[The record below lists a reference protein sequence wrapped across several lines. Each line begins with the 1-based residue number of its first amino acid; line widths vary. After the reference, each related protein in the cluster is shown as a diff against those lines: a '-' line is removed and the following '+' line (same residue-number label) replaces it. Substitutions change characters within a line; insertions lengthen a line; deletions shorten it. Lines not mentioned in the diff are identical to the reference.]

1 METGFR
7 PVGRGGLPS
16 RRDGMDLVQAGDG
29 YRDSADTV
37 FNPSVELRSS
47 DRMLDI
53 LDRDMEPQQ
62 ARMILQGAIFG
73 DLAQQRKVFNS
84 MIDSWPRLQKAIAE
98 LKRAARRAPWKVLAW
113 ALRGEKPDEEAERIA
128 KMVEN
133 GMWSMKPRPEYNE
146 LGFEEIIEALVDG
159 YLCGHE
165 VLQWEWT
172 MTENGWMPRCATLL
186 TARHYGYPSIDDTV
200 DRLMLDRTGGKR
212 GTLDLEDFPQHNFLI
227 AVNRAHGGHP
237 TVAAPLRALL
247 PYWMAAKYG
256 LRWMMDYTQIFG
268 VPFRHGK
275 AADKKAQAAMAAA
288 FSKMSQRGY
297 IITEPGSEV
306 ATLNGGTTSGQS
318 LPQRELIKLADEQCD
333 IFILGQSLTS
343 SQGEKGSQALG
354 TVHMGVRQD
363 VIVGLCDWIGGVL
376 TRQLAPAILY
386 WNFRKNAPEAPGIWA
401 EWPEEIN
408 QKERSE
414 ILGNLKGAGFKMGRD
429 WGYQYMGI
437 PIPSEH
443 EPLLFEEAEAPTDPS
458 NPNPPEDEDDLSKA
472 KEKKK
477 AKVAASD
484 AGGWELFAEDSGTLG
499 IPRREMPQILSSN
512 RAAMVQFLRSRGIE
526 SREETV
532 DPSTLKPTQAEFAP
546 AKVDAARNYQ
556 SGNRA
561 ILISEDNHVVDG
573 HHQWLSTNEPIRVI
587 RLMAPIAR
595 VLMMTHRMPSTQVAA
610 SIREDLDDGAAL
622 KAEAEQFYQQL
633 TTTLKEG
640 SVTDWKAV
648 AMLMAVG
655 FADGASA
662 DGKEPAD
669 G

>member
-7 PVGRGGLPS
+7 PIGSGLPA
-16 RRDGMDLVQAGDG
+16 RRDELIPVMAGEST
-29 YRDSADTV
+29 RDSEGAIY
-37 FNPSVELRSS
+37 NPSIELRSS

-62 ARMILQGAIFG
+62 ARMILQAAIFG
-73 DLAQQRKVFNS
+73 DMAQQRKVFNS

-133 GMWSMKPRPEYNE
+133 GMWAMKPRAQHNE

-165 VLQWEWT
+165 VLQWEWV
-172 MTENGWMPRCATLL
+172 MTADGWMPRCATLL
-186 TARHYGYPSIDDTV
+186 TARHYGYPSIEDTE
-200 DRLMLDRTGGKR
+200 DRLMLDRTGGRR
-212 GTLDLEDFPQHNFLI
+212 GTLELEDFPEHNFLI

-247 PYWMAAKYG
+247 PYWMAVKFG
-256 LRWMMDYTQIFG
+256 LRWMMDYTQIYG

-288 FSKMSQRGY
+288 FSKMASRGY

-306 ATLNGGTTSGQS
+306 VPLAGGNSSGQS
-318 LPQRELIKLADEQCD
+318 LPQRELIKLANEECD
-333 IFILGQSLTS
+333 IFILGQTLTS
-343 SQGEKGSQALG
+343 SQGDKGSQALG

-363 VIVGLCDWIGGVL
+363 VIVGLCDWIGAVL

-386 WNFRKNAPEAPGIWA
+386 WNFRENAPEAPGIWA

-414 ILGNLKGAGFKMGRD
+414 ILENLKGADFKMGRD

-437 PIPSEH
+437 PMPAEG
-443 EPLLFEEAEAPTDPS
+443 EPLLFEETEGGGDVPDEEETNPTD
-458 NPNPPEDEDDLSKA
+458 DEPDKPG
-472 KEKKK
+472 KK
-477 AKVAASD
+477 AKVTAAD
-484 AGGWELFAEDSGTLG
+484 AGEWEHFGADTGTLG

-532 DPSTLKPTQAEFAP
+532 DPASLKPTQAEYSP
-546 AKVDAARNYQ
+546 AKVEAARNYQ
-556 SGNRA
+556 GGNRA
-561 ILISEDNHVVDG
+561 ILISEDDHVVDG
-573 HHQWLSTNEPIRVI
+573 HHQWMGDLQAERPIRVI

-610 SIREDLDDGAAL
+610 SIREDYPDDAPTADPQKL
-622 KAEAEQFYQQL
+622 FTQVEE
-633 TTTLKEG
+633 TLRSG
-640 SVTDWKAV
+640 SVVDWKAV
-648 AMLMAVG
+648 ALMMAVG
-655 FADGASA
+655 LAEGASGEGEGAA
-662 DGKEPAD
+662 DE
-669 G
+669 